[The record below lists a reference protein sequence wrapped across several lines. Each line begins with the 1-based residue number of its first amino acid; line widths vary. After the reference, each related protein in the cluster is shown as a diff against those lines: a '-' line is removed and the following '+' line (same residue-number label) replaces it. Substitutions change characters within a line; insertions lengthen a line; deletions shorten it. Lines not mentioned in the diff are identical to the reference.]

1 MKIKEIIKECEALS
15 VEHAESYT
23 KKNKSFFIERRLT
36 RSMYEKLFGLPQFL
50 GEQPLGVLIVG
61 DFDGIHTFQE
71 DGTYY
76 VANVNHNHF
85 RVEGMQ
91 ECSKVLYDEL
101 MKLKMTR

>member
-1 MKIKEIIKECEALS
+1 MKIKDIIKESEALGP
-15 VEHAESYT
+15 EYAEL
-23 KKNKSFFIERRLT
+23 N
-36 RSMYEKLFGLPQFL
+36 MYSKLFLS
-50 GEQPLGVLIVG
+50 EQPLGVLVVG

-76 VANVNHNHF
+76 VAMVSHNYYI
-85 RVEGMQ
+85 VEGMQ